1 MQTTH
6 ILIIMYVVFCL
17 FMLAN
22 WFNRPRK
29 KFFLDE
35 QKGFPSQRQTLL

>member
-1 MQTTH
+1 MKTHH
-6 ILIIMYVVFCL
+6 ILLILWIVVML

-29 KFFLDE
+29 K
-35 QKGFPSQRQTLL
+35 

>member
-1 MQTTH
+1 MKVET
-6 ILIIMYVVFCL
+6 ILIIIFVVFGL

-29 KFFLDE
+29 
-35 QKGFPSQRQTLL
+35 

>member
-1 MQTTH
+1 MKIHT
-6 ILIIMYVVFCL
+6 ILIIMFVVFGL

-29 KFFLDE
+29 
-35 QKGFPSQRQTLL
+35 

>member
-1 MQTTH
+1 MKTHH
-6 ILIIMYVVFCL
+6 ILLIMWIVVMF

-29 KFFLDE
+29 K
-35 QKGFPSQRQTLL
+35 

>member
-1 MQTTH
+1 MKPHH
-6 ILIIMYVVFCL
+6 ILLILWIVVML

-29 KFFLDE
+29 K
-35 QKGFPSQRQTLL
+35 